1 MNICFFNSSKTWGG
15 GEKWHLEAATALDPA
30 LFQVVAGVHPDS
42 ELRKRLARAGIETRA
57 FAIGNLSLLNPVRLW
72 QLFRW
77 FKSQCI
83 DTVILNLPSDLKA
96 AGVAAKLAG
105 VPRIIYR
112 RGSAIPVRNN
122 LLNRWLFSAV
132 ITDVLA
138 NSEETK
144 RTVLAHNPTLIEPD
158 RIRVIYNGI
167 DLPPVD
173 IPAIDQAAGGQ
184 GKPVVLGTVGR
195 LSYQKN
201 QVFLLDVAKVLKQR
215 GLDFRLSIAGE
226 GPLEQELRAQ
236 ARALGVAD
244 LVDFPGFVDD
254 IPGFMRKIDIFLLC
268 SHWEGFG
275 YVMTEAMASSKPVIA
290 FGNSS
295 VPEIVVDQETG
306 LLTEPGR
313 LDLFADAVAAL
324 AVNPALRARMGL
336 AGRRR
341 VERIFSKRRLL
352 EELTEF
358 LLAGATL
365 PGASWDARS
374 TEE

>member
-1 MNICFFNSSKTWGG
+1 MNICFFNSCKTWGG

-30 LFQVVAGVHPDS
+30 LFHVVAGVNPAS
-42 ELRKRLARAGIETRA
+42 ELRKRLAHAGIETGE
-57 FAIGNLSLLNPVRLW
+57 FAIGNLSLLNPLRLW

-77 FKSQCI
+77 FRAQRI

-112 RGSAIPVRNN
+112 RGSAIPVRNG
-122 LLNRWLFSAV
+122 LLNRWLFSSV
-132 ITDVLA
+132 ITDVIA

-144 RTVLAHNPTLIEPD
+144 RTLLSRNPALIDPHK
-158 RIRVIYNGI
+158 IHVIYNGI

-173 IPAIDQAAGGQ
+173 GPAVNQVTGGQ
-184 GKPVVLGTVGR
+184 GKPVILGTVGR
-195 LSYQKN
+195 LAYQKN

-226 GPLEQELRAQ
+226 GPLEQELRTQ

-244 LVDFPGFVDD
+244 VIDFPGFVDD

-275 YVMTEAMASSKPVIA
+275 YVLTEAMASSKPVIA
-290 FGNSS
+290 FDSSS

-313 LDLFADAVAAL
+313 IDLFANAVAAL
-324 AVNPALRARMGL
+324 AVNPAWRARMGL
-336 AGRRR
+336 AGRQR
-341 VERIFSKRRLL
+341 VERVFSKRRLL

-358 LLAGATL
+358 LLARAT
-365 PGASWDARS
+365 
-374 TEE
+374 